1 MEESAKKK
9 IMSLDQ
15 LVELALESAPDDL
28 PWELTNLEPR
38 QAYSMMAA
46 HVLDMLDKDEAADK
60 EIVMLTVMIRLLVE
74 NFFLNL
80 LLNQDKK

>member
-1 MEESAKKK
+1 MEESAEKR

-15 LVELALESAPDDL
+15 LVELAYKSMPDGL
-28 PWELTNLEPR
+28 PWELTNLDPK

-46 HVLDMLDKDEAADK
+46 HVLDMLNQDSAADK
-60 EIVMLTVMIRLLVE
+60 EIVLMTVTTRLLVE

-80 LLNQDKK
+80 MLEQQKN